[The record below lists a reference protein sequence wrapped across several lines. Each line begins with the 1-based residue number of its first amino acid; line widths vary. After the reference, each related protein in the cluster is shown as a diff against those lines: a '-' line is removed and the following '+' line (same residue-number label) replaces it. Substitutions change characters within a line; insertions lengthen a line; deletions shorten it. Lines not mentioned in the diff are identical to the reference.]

1 MQKTASEHGFGKV
14 WPRWQPVR
22 NRRLTKII
30 LVMKLTAALLLAAL
44 FQVKA
49 AAVAQSVTFNGQKT
63 TIRKVLRDVQRQTGY
78 FVFFS
83 SKSIVQAAETR
94 EVSVRA
100 ENMPL
105 HDFLGKLLQG
115 QGMNFEISDNTINIT
130 PGKLPQL
137 SAQNAPTPTL
147 AISGRVTDL
156 EGNPLDAAS
165 VSIMSKPSGQMA
177 DRQGRFKIDNVQD
190 GDLVVFSSVGYSPAG
205 VRMRG
210 TTPVFEQMTVQVNGR
225 PEETEG
231 NGKSSL
237 VVNGDG
243 TITVRLARL
252 IRNIE
257 TVVVTGLFQRSASN
271 FTGASKT
278 ISGAE
283 AKKVSAN
290 NVFAAISALD
300 PSFRIV
306 PNNVTGGSINQLPE
320 IQMRGQN
327 SFPNLSGE
335 LSNNPNAPLFILDGF
350 EVSLQRIV
358 DLDMN
363 LINSITLLKDASATA
378 IYGSR
383 GANGVMVVTTIT
395 PKPGKIQVTFNN
407 DFRFTTPDLSVYNLL
422 NTQEKLD
429 FEKRAG
435 VYTSESAQTQHAR
448 DVLYNERYKA
458 MKSGVNTDWLS
469 IPVQNGYS
477 NRSSLY
483 LQGGDQSIRYGIQIM
498 ADLQNGVMKG
508 QDRKNYSGQFDLSYL
523 MKKVQFKNSIR
534 LFQNKANESPYGEF
548 SEYVRLNPYWA
559 PYDENGRPK
568 KLLEDVLIHRLNNT
582 YSRIPSPLYD
592 ATLNSVNSS
601 EYFGISNNF
610 QVRYMPTPDFY
621 IESSFSLNKQSAGA
635 DQFFSAQD
643 SRFDAV
649 TDLNQKGSYIVRDED
664 SHSYESLTTANYNL
678 TTGRH
683 QLFSTL
689 GLNFSSSTNKY
700 YSMVTQ
706 GFPYDQLDNLLFAAQ
721 YEANGR
727 PTGDESTVRR
737 LGVVFSGSY
746 SYDNRF
752 LLDLSARRD
761 GSSQYGADKRYGAFW
776 SAGAGWNLHN
786 ENWFSTSDIVNRLK
800 VRASYGTTGSLNIP
814 AYSARSRYSF
824 GVGTSYYGELGATLI
839 GLGNDFLSWQNVHKA
854 NVGLDAVLFMERLDI
869 RIDLYKENTKN
880 ALTQITLAPSTG
892 FSSFSENLGEIENT
906 GIEFS
911 ARMKLIENKSKGLL
925 WSVNVNGFSNRNI
938 LKKLSNKLKASN
950 DKLNAGNEEQQ
961 APNVLFEEGQSIN
974 AIYVVRSLGVDPA
987 TGSEVFL
994 KRNGEKTYEW
1004 NAADKVAYGVSI
1016 PEWNGNFGTN
1026 LLYQGFEMNLI
1037 FNYQFGG
1044 QLYNQTL
1051 IDRVESVDPSWNVD
1065 RRAYDLGWS
1074 GPGDHSKY
1082 TRIGVS
1088 TRPTRLTSRFVQ
1100 DDNNLT
1106 LTSASFGYNFYRSAF
1121 VRRLGFRSLQVTA
1134 ITNDLFRLST
1144 IEIER
1149 GTSNPFARTYSLS
1162 LRVGL

>member
-1 MQKTASEHGFGKV
+1 MQKTASEYGLGKGM
-14 WPRWQPVR
+14 PERQR
-22 NRRLTKII
+22 LRDRRLTKIL
-30 LVMKLTAALLLAAL
+30 LVMKLSAVLLLAAL

-49 AAVAQSVTFNGQKT
+49 AVLAQSVTFSGQDVS
-63 TIRKVLRDVQRQTGY
+63 IRKVLREVQKQTGY

-83 SKSIVQAAETR
+83 SKQIVQVTE
-94 EVSVRA
+94 ERA
-100 ENMPL
+100 VDIQANNMPL
-105 HDFLGKLLQG
+105 QVFLDKLLRNEG
-115 QGMNFEISDNTINIT
+115 LRFEISDNTINIT
-130 PGKLPQL
+130 PGTLL
-137 SAQNAPTPTL
+137 EANAPAAPFL

-156 EGNPLDAAS
+156 EGNGLDG
-165 VSIMSKPSGQMA
+165 VSISIMGKASGQLA
-177 DRQGRFKIDNVQD
+177 DRQGRFKMD
-190 GDLVVFSSVGYSPAG
+190 GVNDGELVVFTSVGYSPAG

-210 TTPVFEQMTVQVNGR
+210 NTPVFEAMQVQVNGR

-231 NGKSSL
+231 NGKSGMI
-237 VVNGDG
+237 VHPDG

-252 IRNIE
+252 IKNIE
-257 TVVVTGLFQRSASN
+257 TVVVTGMFQRSTNN
-271 FTGASKT
+271 FTGASQT

-283 AKKVSAN
+283 AKKVNATN
-290 NVFAAISALD
+290 IFAAVSALD
-300 PSFRIV
+300 PAFRIV
-306 PNNVTGGSINQLPE
+306 PNNVMGGSINRLPD

-383 GANGVMVVTTIT
+383 GANGVMVVTTVT
-395 PKPGKIQVTFNN
+395 PKPGKIQVTVNN

-422 NTQEKLD
+422 DATEKLD

-435 VYTSESAQTQHAR
+435 VYTSTSAQTQHAR
-448 DVLYNERYKA
+448 DVLYSERYKS
-458 MKSGVNTDWLS
+458 MKSGVNTDWLA

-477 NRSSLY
+477 NRASLY
-483 LQGGDQSIRYGIQIM
+483 LQGGDQSIRYGLQVM

-508 QDRKNYSGQFDLSYL
+508 QDRRNYTGQFDLSYL

-534 LFQNKANESPYGEF
+534 LFQNTANESPYGEF

-568 KLLEDVLIHRLNNT
+568 KMLEDVLLHRLTNS

-592 ATLNSVNSS
+592 ASLNSVNSS

-610 QVRYMPTPDFY
+610 QVRYTPAANFY
-621 IESSFSLNKQSAGA
+621 IESNFSLNKQNAGA

-649 TDLNQKGSYIVRDED
+649 TDLNQKGSYTVRDEN
-664 SHSYESLTTANYNL
+664 SYSYESLTTANYNL

-683 QLFSTL
+683 QLFSNL
-689 GLNFSSSTNKY
+689 GFNFYSGTNKY

-706 GFPYDQLDNLLFAAQ
+706 GFPYDRLDNLLFAAQ

-737 LGVVFSGSY
+737 LGLVFSGSY

-752 LLDLSARRD
+752 LLDASARRD
-761 GSSQYGADKRYGAFW
+761 GSSQYGADKRYGTFW
-776 SAGAGWNLHN
+776 STGIGWNLHN
-786 ENWFSTSDIVNRLK
+786 ENWFTSSEVVNRLK
-800 VRASYGTTGSLNIP
+800 VRASYGSTGSLNIP

-839 GLGNDFLSWQNVHKA
+839 GLGNDFLSWQNVYKG
-854 NVGLDAVLFMERLDI
+854 NVGLDAVLFGERLDL
-869 RIDLYKENTKN
+869 RVDFYKENTRN

-892 FSSFSENLGEIENT
+892 FSSFSENLGEIQNT
-906 GIEFS
+906 GMEFS
-911 ARMKLIENKSKGLL
+911 ARFKVLENKQRGLL
-925 WSVNVNGFSNRNI
+925 WSVNVNGFSNKNI

-950 DKLNAGNEEQQ
+950 EKLNEGNEDQLV
-961 APNVLFEEGQSIN
+961 PNVLFEEGKSIN
-974 AIYVVRSLGVDPA
+974 AIYVVRSLGVDPT
-987 TGSEVFL
+987 TGTEVFL
-994 KRNGEKTYEW
+994 TRDGRQTYTW
-1004 NAADKVAYGVSI
+1004 DAADKVAYGISI
-1016 PEWNGNFGTN
+1016 PKWNGNFGTN
-1026 LLYQGFEMNLI
+1026 LLYKGFEMNLI
-1037 FNYQFGG
+1037 FNYQYGG

-1051 IDRVESVDPSWNVD
+1051 IDRVESVNPSWNVD

-1088 TRPTRLTSRFVQ
+1088 TVPTKLTSRFVQ

-1121 VRRLGFRSLQVTA
+1121 IRKLGFRSLQVTA

-1149 GTSNPFARTYSLS
+1149 GTSNPFARSYSLS